1 MIKLSDY
8 VTGFLADIGVKHY
21 FLLPGGG
28 CMHMTDSAGRN
39 PHLKAISCL
48 HEQACAFAAEG
59 YAEYT
64 NGLGVAMVTTG
75 PGGTNALTGVAAAW
89 IESASCLI
97 LSGQAKRADLIGDRG
112 VRSMGQQEV
121 DIISMV
127 RSITKYAVTILD
139 PNSIRYHLEK
149 AVYLARHGRR
159 GPVWLDIP
167 LDVQSTII
175 NENALVGFDSAELK
189 PSTETS
195 PVDEAAKRTLELF
208 NNAKRPVIMVGNGV
222 RTSGGAAAFN
232 QLIEALQVPVLMTW
246 KAADLLPDSHPL
258 YAGRPGSIGQRS
270 ANFVQQNSD
279 VLLIIGARLD
289 LPQTAFNHANFAS
302 RAKKI
307 MVDIDPAEIR
317 KMQMH
322 IEIPVVADAAEFI
335 QALLKLTESNFHED
349 RSTWIE
355 QCKSWKTEYPVV
367 LPEHWNEPKDY
378 VSTYALMDALS
389 DETTSEDVLVPGSS
403 GPCSDIFMQAF
414 RVTEGQRVC
423 NAPGLGAMGT
433 GLPGAIGVCLASDRK
448 RTICVN
454 GDGGFQLNIQELE
467 TVHRLN
473 LPIKFFVLDNGGY
486 ASIQSMQRSHFEG
499 RLVGSDPSSGLTLPD
514 VGRIAEA
521 YGLPTARI
529 ADQTDLRGQLR
540 AILQREGPVVCIV
553 KTSPT
558 EKTMPR
564 VTSVL
569 QKDGSLISNPME
581 DMWPFLDREELSA
594 NMLTPPLEEEVVH

>member
-1 MIKLSDY
+1 MMKLSDY
-8 VTGFLADIGVKHY
+8 VAEFVADLGVEHF

-28 CMHMTDSAGRN
+28 CMHLTDSAGRN
-39 PHLKAISCL
+39 PRLKAVSCL

-59 YAEYT
+59 YAEYK
-64 NGLGVAMVTTG
+64 NGLGVALVTTG
-75 PGGTNALTGVAAAW
+75 PGGTNAVTGVAAAW
-89 IESASCLI
+89 IESAACLI
-97 LSGQAKRADLIGDRG
+97 LSGQAKRADLIGNRG

-139 PNSIRYHLEK
+139 PHSIRYHLEK
-149 AVYLARHGRR
+149 AAYLAQHGRR

-167 LDVQSTII
+167 LDVQSAII
-175 NENALVGFDSAELK
+175 DENTLIAFDPAELK
-189 PSTETS
+189 SSPATS
-195 PVDEAAKRTLELF
+195 SVDEAALRTLELIRY
-208 NNAKRPVIMVGNGV
+208 AERPVIMAGNGV
-222 RTSGGAAAFN
+222 RTSGAAAAFHE
-232 QLIEALQVPVLMTW
+232 LIELLQVPVLATW
-246 KAADLLPDSHPL
+246 KAADLLPDRHPL
-258 YAGRPGSIGQRS
+258 HAGRPGSIGQRA

-289 LPQTAFNHANFAS
+289 LPQTAFNHANFAP
-302 RAKKI
+302 RARKI
-307 MVDIDPAEIR
+307 MVDIDPAEIG
-317 KMQMH
+317 KMQMP
-322 IEIPVVADAAEFI
+322 IEIPVVADAADFI
-335 QALLKLTESNFHED
+335 QALLTLAKSNG
-349 RSTWIE
+349 RKSGGAWLQ
-355 QCKSWKTEYPVV
+355 QCQDWRKQYPVV
-367 LPEHWNEPKDY
+367 LPEHWTDPKDY

-389 DETTSEDVLVPGSS
+389 DETNGKDVMVPGSS

-414 RVTEGQRVC
+414 RVREGQRVC

-433 GLPGAIGVCLASDRK
+433 GLPGAIGVCLASGRK

-467 TVHRLN
+467 TVRRLN

-486 ASIQSMQRSHFEG
+486 ACIQAMQRSHFEG

-521 YGLPTARI
+521 YGLSTARI
-529 ADQTDLRGQLR
+529 AGQTDLRGQIR
-540 AILQREGPVVCIV
+540 AVLQREGPVVCVV
-553 KTSPT
+553 KTSPA

-569 QKDGSLISNPME
+569 QKDGSLVSNPME

-594 NMLTPPLEEEVVH
+594 NMLAVPLEAAVTH